1 MLNAIFTRLMGTS
14 PYNSPTD
21 MGVNMAGYCISDDE
35 VCCYAGKQEVI
46 RRYLNAKTQVRK
58 GKCDASVVDKLDII
72 MSKLEL
78 AEEDR
83 RAVVYARTCAKEHG
97 CVAGALVT
105 EEGLTALGKSSALL
119 SCTAAMLLNSL
130 KTLARLPDVNLI
142 APQAFYTYIYC
153 NSFGEKNVQLHA
165 DEALISLSVSAS
177 VNPMAELALG
187 AASQTARQS
196 GAPDGNTFPRRRK
209 GAAPSGHTSYLR
221 RRVPL

>member
-1 MLNAIFTRLMGTS
+1 MPASRRS
-14 PYNSPTD
+14 
-21 MGVNMAGYCISDDE
+21 
-35 VCCYAGKQEVI
+35 YAA
-46 RRYLNAKTQVRK
+46 YLNAKTQVRK

-83 RAVVYARTCAKEHG
+83 RAVVYAEPAPRSTA

-142 APQAFYTYIYC
+142 APQALEPIQKLKR

-177 VNPMAELALG
+177 VNPMAELALEQLPKLRG
-187 AASQTARQS
+187 SQAHLTAI
-196 GAPDGNTFPRRRK
+196 PFPRRREK
-209 GAAPSGHTSYLR
+209 VLR
-221 RRVPL
+221 RLGIQATCDAVFPSKRVYFGQE